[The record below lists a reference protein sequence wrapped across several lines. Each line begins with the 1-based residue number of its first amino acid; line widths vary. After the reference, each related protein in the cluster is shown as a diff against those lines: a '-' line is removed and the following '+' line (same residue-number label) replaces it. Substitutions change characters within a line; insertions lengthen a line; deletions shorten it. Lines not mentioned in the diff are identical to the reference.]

1 MVIAGTRW
9 AALWRAAAWL
19 FAGTDAHGRTGPR
32 SPAAQRPL
40 RLQDLD
46 RIGHSC
52 RNPIMDRREHI
63 RWFAR
68 EILPHEADVR
78 RWLTRKVRGLADF
91 HVDEIVQEA
100 YARLWAVST
109 DRIANARAYFF
120 VTVRNIVAEQ
130 LRRSR
135 VVSIETIADVD
146 TLNIPDGDGGPER
159 RLSGREEI
167 EQLERLL
174 AQLPPKCR
182 EVFELRKFSEL
193 SQREIAERLQV
204 SESTVEKHLV
214 KAVRFV
220 MREMKK
226 ARREEHLDSGNG
238 HEQRHKKR

>member
-1 MVIAGTRW
+1 M
-9 AALWRAAAWL
+9 
-19 FAGTDAHGRTGPR
+19 DHG
-32 SPAAQRPL
+32 S
-40 RLQDLD
+40 RL
-46 RIGHSC
+46 
-52 RNPIMDRREHI
+52 

-68 EILPHEADVR
+68 EVLPHEPDVR
-78 RWLTRKVRGLADF
+78 RWLSVRLRGLESCDL
-91 HVDEIVQEA
+91 DEVVQEA
-100 YARLWAVST
+100 YARLWAVGP

-120 VTVRNIVAEQ
+120 VTVRNIVAEL

-182 EVFELRKFSEL
+182 EVFELRKFAEL

-226 ARREEHLDSGNG
+226 SRRDEHMDSGND
-238 HEQRHKKR
+238 HEQRHQKR